1 MTLFG
6 FSRKCSKLEILWAER
21 LIWNICFGFLEKMLL
36 ELNLSE
42 VLSFRFL
49 SKVFKI
55 SLF

>member
-6 FSRKCSKLEILWAER
+6 FSRKCSKLEIFWAER
-21 LIWNICFGFLEKMLL
+21 LIWNVCFGFLEKMLL